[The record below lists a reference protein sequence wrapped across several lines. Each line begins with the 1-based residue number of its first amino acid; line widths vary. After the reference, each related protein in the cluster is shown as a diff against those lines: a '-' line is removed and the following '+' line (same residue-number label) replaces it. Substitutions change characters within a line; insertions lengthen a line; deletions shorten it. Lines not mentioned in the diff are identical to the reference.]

1 MDDCTFCRLAR
12 GELPARRLL
21 EDEQVLAFHD
31 ANPQAPVHVLV
42 IPREH
47 IAGHSQLEPRHR
59 ELIGRLH
66 LAAAEIARRLGVD
79 RSGYRT
85 VINSGDEG
93 GQTVGHLHLHLLG
106 GRRMLWPPWPDAE
119 RVSRG

>member
-1 MDDCTFCRLAR
+1 MHDCIFCRLIR
-12 GELPARRLL
+12 GDLPAERLL
-21 EDEQVLAFHD
+21 EDEHVLAFHD
-31 ANPQAPVHVLV
+31 IHPQAPVHVLV
-42 IPREH
+42 VPREH
-47 IAGHSQLEPRHR
+47 IVNLNDLQPRHA

-66 LAAAEIARRLGVD
+66 LAAAQIARRLGVD
-79 RSGYRT
+79 QSGYRT

-119 RVSRG
+119 HVSRG